1 MVSRRC
7 FLMSGTALLAPS
19 WPHSSKADAGELR
32 LAVVVGKSSPL
43 SELSV
48 QDLKNLY
55 RGDQLTGPGGK
66 RLLPFALS
74 PGLPERVGFD
84 RVVLGWS
91 PAEVGGYWID
101 RRIRGQSGPPRSVDS
116 PELLL
121 RVVAKLEGAVGYVRA
136 ADVRDYAKVLRID
149 GKLPSEPGYPISF

>member
-1 MVSRRC
+1 MSSRRFAQPSRREADMVSRRS

-19 WPHSSKADAGELR
+19 WPLSSKADAGELR

-55 RGDQLTGPGGK
+55 RGDQLMGPGGK

-74 PGLPERVGFD
+74 RSLPERVAFD
-84 RVVLGWS
+84 RVVLG
-91 PAEVGGYWID
+91 
-101 RRIRGQSGPPRSVDS
+101 
-116 PELLL
+116 
-121 RVVAKLEGAVGYVRA
+121 
-136 ADVRDYAKVLRID
+136 
-149 GKLPSEPGYPISF
+149 